1 MHGLPAQRGSGRE
14 CSAGDGGRYAGTY
27 YCIFI
32 NRKFTLN
39 ICNGGIFIMKIL
51 IASDIHGS
59 AEYAEQFLEAVR
71 SEEPDKI
78 LLLGDLLYH
87 GPRNALPEDYDTKR
101 TMEILNGLKDR
112 IIAVRGNCDAEVDQM
127 VLDFPLMNTYE
138 MIEADG
144 LRMFATHGHVYS
156 PGNPPPFVEFDVL
169 LNGHTHI
176 SALDNMGDYYY
187 INPGS
192 VSIPKGG
199 TTNSFI
205 IYENREFSLRDLE
218 TCDEIDNIVL

>member
-1 MHGLPAQRGSGRE
+1 
-14 CSAGDGGRYAGTY
+14 
-27 YCIFI
+27 
-32 NRKFTLN
+32 
-39 ICNGGIFIMKIL
+39 MKIL

-59 AEYAEQFLEAVR
+59 AEFSGHFMDAVR
-71 SEEPDKI
+71 LEKPDRL

-87 GPRNALPEDYDTKR
+87 GPRNSLPQDYDTKR
-101 TMEILNGLKDR
+101 TMEILNSLREK
-112 IIAVRGNCDAEVDQM
+112 ITAVRGNCDAEVDQM
-127 VLDFPLMNTYE
+127 VLNFPLMNTYE

-144 LRMFATHGHVYS
+144 LKMFATHGHIYS

-176 SALDNMGDYYY
+176 SAMQKVDDYYY

-199 TTNSFI
+199 TAHSYM
-205 IYENREFSLRDLE
+205 IYENRTFTLKNLITKKTIDSLKL
-218 TCDEIDNIVL
+218 

>member
-1 MHGLPAQRGSGRE
+1 
-14 CSAGDGGRYAGTY
+14 
-27 YCIFI
+27 
-32 NRKFTLN
+32 
-39 ICNGGIFIMKIL
+39 
-51 IASDIHGS
+51 
-59 AEYAEQFLEAVR
+59 
-71 SEEPDKI
+71 
-78 LLLGDLLYH
+78 
-87 GPRNALPEDYDTKR
+87 
-101 TMEILNGLKDR
+101 
-112 IIAVRGNCDAEVDQM
+112 
-127 VLDFPLMNTYE
+127 
-138 MIEADG
+138 
-144 LRMFATHGHVYS
+144 MFATHGHVYS

-176 SALDNMGDYYY
+176 SALDNMRDYYY

>member
-1 MHGLPAQRGSGRE
+1 MRDTLQQRGSGRE
-14 CSAGDGGRYAGTY
+14 CSAGDGGRCVGIY
-27 YCIFI
+27 YREFI
-32 NRKFTLN
+32 
-39 ICNGGIFIMKIL
+39 IAIYNGGIFIMKIL

-101 TMEILNGLKDR
+101 TMEILNSLKDR

-144 LRMFATHGHVYS
+144 LKMFATHGHVYS
-156 PGNPPPFVEFDVL
+156 PGNPPFVEFDVL

-205 IYENREFSLRDLE
+205 IYEDREFSLRDLE
-218 TCDEIDNIVL
+218 TGDEIDNIVL

>member
-1 MHGLPAQRGSGRE
+1 MYNFESVQTLQSQIDTRLVYERPVP
-14 CSAGDGGRYAGTY
+14 CS
-27 YCIFI
+27 
-32 NRKFTLN
+32 
-39 ICNGGIFIMKIL
+39 
-51 IASDIHGS
+51 
-59 AEYAEQFLEAVR
+59 
-71 SEEPDKI
+71 
-78 LLLGDLLYH
+78 
-87 GPRNALPEDYDTKR
+87 
-101 TMEILNGLKDR
+101 
-112 IIAVRGNCDAEVDQM
+112 
-127 VLDFPLMNTYE
+127 NT
-138 MIEADG
+138 
-144 LRMFATHGHVYS
+144 T
-156 PGNPPPFVEFDVL
+156 GNPPPFVEFDVL

>member
-1 MHGLPAQRGSGRE
+1 
-14 CSAGDGGRYAGTY
+14 
-27 YCIFI
+27 
-32 NRKFTLN
+32 
-39 ICNGGIFIMKIL
+39 MKYL
-51 IASDIHGS
+51 IVSDIHG
-59 AEYAEQFLEAVR
+59 ALPTLEMVLDFYR
-71 SEEPDKI
+71 KEKCDMLCI
-78 LLLGDLLYH
+78 LGDILNY
-87 GPRNALPEDYDTKR
+87 GPRNRIPEGIDAKGIAER
-101 TMEILNGLKDR
+101 LNSMADE

-144 LRMFATHGHVYS
+144 LKMFATHGHVYS

-205 IYENREFSLRDLE
+205 IYENREFSLRELE

>member
-1 MHGLPAQRGSGRE
+1 
-14 CSAGDGGRYAGTY
+14 
-27 YCIFI
+27 
-32 NRKFTLN
+32 
-39 ICNGGIFIMKIL
+39 MKIL

-59 AEYAEQFLEAVR
+59 AEYAEQFLNAVKR
-71 SEEPDKI
+71 DEPDRI

-101 TMEILNGLKDR
+101 TMEILNDLKEK
-112 IIAVRGNCDAEVDQM
+112 IISVRGNCDSEVDQM
-127 VLDFPLMNTYE
+127 VLQFPLMNTYE
-138 MIEADG
+138 MFEADG
-144 LRMFATHGHVYS
+144 LKIFATHGHVYS

-187 INPGS
+187 VNPGS

-199 TTNSFI
+199 TSHSYI
-205 IYENREFSLRDLE
+205 IYNEREFSLRELE
-218 TCDEIDNIVL
+218 SGDEIDNIVV

>member
-1 MHGLPAQRGSGRE
+1 
-14 CSAGDGGRYAGTY
+14 
-27 YCIFI
+27 
-32 NRKFTLN
+32 
-39 ICNGGIFIMKIL
+39 MKYL
-51 IASDIHGS
+51 IVSDIHG
-59 AEYAEQFLEAVR
+59 ALPTLEMVLDFYR
-71 SEEPDKI
+71 KEKCDMLCI
-78 LLLGDLLYH
+78 LGDILNY
-87 GPRNALPEDYDTKR
+87 GPRNRIPEGIDAKGIAER
-101 TMEILNGLKDR
+101 LNSMANE

-144 LRMFATHGHVYS
+144 LKMFATHGHVYS

-205 IYENREFSLRDLE
+205 IYENREFSLRDIE